1 MIRRLIAYAID
12 WYIMSFFMNV
22 ILVISYYFSQGKLVA
37 GFVSIEFFEPS
48 LQILLL
54 MILSIFFIL
63 YTCVFPL
70 IWNGQTLGKKIVKI
84 KTYSFRKL
92 SMLSLLIRNFI
103 GMILIEGCFN
113 PLSNYIRM
121 VIMEFVGRNMVKHLV
136 TISMIIGLLSLICMV
151 VTKKKRMLHDLISNT
166 YVDMV

>member
-1 MIRRLIAYAID
+1 MCIPPYMEWSNIR
-12 WYIMSFFMNV
+12 
-22 ILVISYYFSQGKLVA
+22 
-37 GFVSIEFFEPS
+37 
-48 LQILLL
+48 
-54 MILSIFFIL
+54 
-63 YTCVFPL
+63 
-70 IWNGQTLGKKIVKI
+70 KKIVKI

-151 VTKKKRMLHDLISNT
+151 VTKKKRMLHDIISNT

>member
-1 MIRRLIAYAID
+1 MIRRITAYAID
-12 WYIMSFFMNV
+12 WYIMSFVMNV
-22 ILVISYYFSQGKLVA
+22 ILVVSYYFSCGKLVA
-37 GFVSIEFFEPS
+37 GFVSIEFFEPR

-63 YTCVFPL
+63 YACVLPL

-92 SMLSLLIRNFI
+92 TMASLFVRNFI

-121 VIMEFVGRNMVKHLV
+121 VIMEFAGRSMVEHLV
-136 TISMIIGLLSLICMV
+136 TISMVVGIISLICMI